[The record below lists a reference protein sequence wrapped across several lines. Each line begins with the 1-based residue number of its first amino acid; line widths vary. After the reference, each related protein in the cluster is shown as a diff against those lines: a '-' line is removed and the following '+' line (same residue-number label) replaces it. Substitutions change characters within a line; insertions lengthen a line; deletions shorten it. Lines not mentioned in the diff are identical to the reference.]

1 MYNERSSLKPRT
13 GKKKPKLAYIRDL
26 PKVARLQCVSMA
38 WYWSDT
44 LLEIDTNQGLSWT
57 IMDYHGL
64 ALYREVN
71 DDYNDELLTRL
82 ILLNCSF
89 FKLRILQVLLSLLW
103 NSSWF
108 KKPKDPLPTSRW
120 TLVTFSG

>member
-1 MYNERSSLKPRT
+1 
-13 GKKKPKLAYIRDL
+13 
-26 PKVARLQCVSMA
+26 MA

-57 IMDYHGL
+57 FMDYHGL

-108 KKPKDPLPTSRW
+108 KKPKDLFQ
-120 TLVTFSG
+120 LLDEH